1 MGIVSV
7 IYFCLLCSM
16 FRLGVVLIIICSVC
30 RFGLVVRIVGIIMDI
45 VVSVSSGIVM
55 GWCVIVGSLI
65 VIMVSSMMVD
75 VIVKSVVCELG
86 MVLLF

>member
-1 MGIVSV
+1 
-7 IYFCLLCSM
+7 
-16 FRLGVVLIIICSVC
+16 
-30 RFGLVVRIVGIIMDI
+30 MDI

-86 MVLLF
+86 MVLLFQILLRLVKLLSVFSFGLVCGVNVVILS